1 MIALAIVGWVGAF
14 ALAVILGPVKLP
26 LGHLPA
32 LLTDPWA
39 AGAARDLPAHELVV
53 LWDVRV
59 PRALLATLVG
69 AALGL
74 SGALSQGLFR
84 NPLAEPGL
92 LGVTAGAILGT
103 AMSVVLFGP
112 LFDLMPAWGRGLA
125 MPVCGFATGLLA
137 TVLVW
142 RLGRGGSRAGAV
154 NILLAGIALNALM
167 GALVGLLS
175 FVASDAE
182 LRNLTFWTLGG
193 LGQASWVRVAC
204 TAPFLAI
211 SLGIGLSYAR
221 ELDLFALGEDAA
233 RHVGVDVPR
242 MRRLVVVALA
252 VGVGAAVTAAGLIG
266 FVGLLV
272 PHFVRLLVGPRHR
285 ALLVLSTMFGAVLT
299 LVADTLARTLA
310 PPAEIPVG
318 LLTSLVGAPVFLHLL
333 LRSREAA

>member
-1 MIALAIVGWVGAF
+1 MVAWLVALVTAIV
-14 ALAVILGPVKLP
+14 LGPVRLP
-26 LGHLPA
+26 LAHLPA
-32 LLTDPWA
+32 LLVDPSGV
-39 AGAARDLPAHELVV
+39 GAASPLPAHELIVFWE
-53 LWDVRV
+53 LRV

-74 SGALSQGLFR
+74 CGALSQGLFR

-103 AMSVVLFGP
+103 ALSVVLFAP

-125 MPVCGFATGLLA
+125 MPLFGFATGLGA
-137 TVLVW
+137 TIIVW
-142 RLGRGGSRAGAV
+142 RLGRGGTRAGAV
-154 NILLAGIALNALM
+154 DILLAGIALNALM

-193 LGQASWVRVAC
+193 LGQASWLRVIC
-204 TAPFLAI
+204 TLPFIAF
-211 SLGIGLSYAR
+211 SLLVGLRFAR
-221 ELDLFALGEDAA
+221 ELDLYALGEDAA
-233 RHVGVDVPR
+233 KHVGVDVIR
-242 MRRLVVVALA
+242 LRRFVVVALA

-285 ALLVLSTMFGAVLT
+285 SLLVLSTIFGAVLT
-299 LVADTLARTLA
+299 LIADTLARTLA

-333 LRSREAA
+333 LRRREAR